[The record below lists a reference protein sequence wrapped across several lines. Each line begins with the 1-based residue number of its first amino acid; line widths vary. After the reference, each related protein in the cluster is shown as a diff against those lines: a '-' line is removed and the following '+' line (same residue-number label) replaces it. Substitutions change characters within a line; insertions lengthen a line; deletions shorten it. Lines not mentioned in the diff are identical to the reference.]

1 MTTDRSKRLVR
12 TAAIAGTALAGAGV
26 AVAVGANPFPVSQH
40 PQDSDVLALEKR
52 ERALSKEATRVNAIN
67 AERWADY
74 RQDLA
79 QRQKVISQVEA
90 ANARALAAQG
100 SASSGS
106 GYSSGGSSYSAP
118 QATYVPPAA
127 PVASSG
133 SS

>member
-1 MTTDRSKRLVR
+1 MTTDRSRRLVR

-26 AVAVGANPFPVSQH
+26 AVAVGANPFPASER
-40 PQDSDVLALEKR
+40 PQDADVVALEKR
-52 ERALSKEATRVNAIN
+52 ERALSAEARRVNALN
-67 AERWADY
+67 AERWAEY
-74 RQDLA
+74 RKDLA

-90 ANARALAAQG
+90 ANARALAARA
-100 SASSGS
+100 SAPSAS
-106 GYSSGGSSYSAP
+106 GYSSAGSSYSAP